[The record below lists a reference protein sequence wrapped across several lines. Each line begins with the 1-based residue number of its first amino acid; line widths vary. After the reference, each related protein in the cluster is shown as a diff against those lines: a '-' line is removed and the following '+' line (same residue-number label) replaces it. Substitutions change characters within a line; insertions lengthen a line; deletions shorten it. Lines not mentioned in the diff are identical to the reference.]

1 MNLLSFFQEET
12 VLEKHIKWADGVIL
26 LYSITDRQ
34 SFTKLDF
41 YHSLIQHYTR
51 RHDDVEHA
59 YSDVI
64 PLVLVANK
72 IDLSQTGRS
81 VSKEEGDKL
90 ARRFDCHKFEI
101 SVADS
106 PEGAIEVMEFVLH
119 LIKRDFQKMAAGLA
133 RRLPF
138 PNVKRVFKKKIYRSR
153 SDTLQ

>member
-1 MNLLSFFQEET
+1 M
-12 VLEKHIKWADGVIL
+12 
-26 LYSITDRQ
+26 TDRN

-59 YSDVI
+59 YTDVI

-81 VSKEEGDKL
+81 VTKEEGDKL
-90 ARRFDCHKFEI
+90 ASRFDCHKYEI
-101 SVADS
+101 SVAES
-106 PEGAIEVMEFVLH
+106 PEGAIEVMEFLLH
-119 LIKRDFQKMAAGLA
+119 AIKRDFQKAAAALSK
-133 RRLPF
+133 RLQF

-153 SDTLQ
+153 SDTLQWIDYFALFFINYVC